1 MEVIIQLLSTLYM
14 VDTQQML
21 EADNDFILLALAVIL
36 DIILMF
42 TTFIFSQSISNKFSL
57 MNIYEIFKSI
67 CKYAA
72 FQI

>member
-21 EADNDFILLALAVIL
+21 EADNDFILLTLAVVL

-57 MNIYEIFKSI
+57 MNIYEIFKNV
-67 CKYAA
+67 CTYAA

>member
-1 MEVIIQLLSTLYM
+1 M

-21 EADNDFILLALAVIL
+21 EADNDFILLTLAVVL

-57 MNIYEIFKSI
+57 MNIYEIFKNV
-67 CKYAA
+67 CAYAA